1 MPNIS
6 FIKQGRTGNLIFQ
19 YLITKVIGF
28 KFDYVYVPLEQII
41 NDEDVFMITED
52 NIRDILSN
60 DNYDFFGQRSVASL
74 GVFRT
79 QELASDG
86 RPTQLLSSKVA
97 PLPENFG
104 KNIICRGFFQ
114 NSDFFIPY
122 RQQLIETLK
131 VTDDYWIN
139 DNGKSQYISDFFQC
153 QHKQTELAPNDIVVS
168 LRLDDFIQLPCPTSD
183 IIPPE
188 YYLNIID
195 AEISKQVM
203 EGNSN
208 QKLYIVCD
216 SIRYEWE
223 RRYIDFFQK
232 WNPILL
238 QEDIMHDCALMR
250 DCSIL
255 LHSNSTM
262 CWIMSFFSE
271 TKMQRY
277 IPNTNFYKSQS
288 LNKIENTDILTE
300 IAPLTHHD
308 VYNVHLHTYLK
319 SSIFPLSYCIPDEY
333 IVGDEVLH
341 NKTSLIAPLI
351 PGDTSTYVFG
361 PDQEEDYRKMYQSS
375 MFACTRKKGGWD
387 CMRHYEILGN
397 GCIPIFQDLHHCP
410 PTTLTTLPKE
420 LIMEANEKLFPW
432 NFNNKSLYDEYWKKI
447 MTHVRDNCSASST
460 TNYFMDKIGFQ
471 PNNVLLIMGNCG
483 INYTRET
490 FWIGMKRYIQQQGG
504 TAVEY
509 PKMDFMYD
517 TYSEPNNR
525 LYGNGFTY
533 SRKLKDDYH
542 GFSENEIVDKIKNKY
557 FDLIIYGKVGPDEGH
572 EGTLPMLF
580 WDHIHKRYT
589 RNEIVFLYGGD
600 ECIDMTNNNRYS
612 QHIIHHSQFAKCFV
626 REHKI

>member
-1 MPNIS
+1 MPKIS

-19 YLITKVIGF
+19 YLITKVVGF

-52 NIRDILSN
+52 NIRDILAN
-60 DNYDFFGQRSVASL
+60 DNYDF
-74 GVFRT
+74 
-79 QELASDG
+79 
-86 RPTQLLSSKVA
+86 
-97 PLPENFG
+97 FG

-122 RQQLIETLK
+122 RQQLIEILK
-131 VTDDYWIN
+131 VSDDYWIN

-153 QHKQTELAPNDIVVS
+153 QHKQTDLASNDIVVS

-188 YYLNIID
+188 YYLDLID
-195 AEISKQVM
+195 AEISKQVIK
-203 EGNSN
+203 GYNN

-250 DCSIL
+250 DCNIL

-271 TKMQRY
+271 TKTQRY
-277 IPNTNFYKSQS
+277 IPKTNFYKSQS
-288 LNKIENTDILTE
+288 LGKIDDTDVLIDV
-300 IAPLTHHD
+300 APLSHHD

-333 IVGDEVLH
+333 IVGDDVLH
-341 NKTSLIAPLI
+341 NKISLIAPLS
-351 PGDTSTYVFG
+351 PGDASTYVFG

-387 CMRHYEILGN
+387 CLRHYEILGN
-397 GCIPIFQDLHHCP
+397 GCIPIFKDLQHCP

-420 LIMEANEKLFPW
+420 LIMEANEKLLPW
-432 NFNNKSLYDEYWKKI
+432 NYNNKSLYDEYWSKI
-447 MTHVRDNCSASST
+447 MAHVRENCSASAT

-504 TAVEY
+504 SAVEY

-517 TYSEPNNR
+517 TYSEPNKQ

-533 SRKLKDDYH
+533 SRKLKDDYV
-542 GFSENEIVDKIKNKY
+542 GFSQDGIIDKIKNKF

-572 EGTLPMLF
+572 EGSLPMLF
-580 WDHIHKRYT
+580 WEHVHKRYT

>member
-19 YLITKVIGF
+19 YLITKVVGF

-52 NIRDILSN
+52 NIRDILAN
-60 DNYDFFGQRSVASL
+60 DNYDF
-74 GVFRT
+74 
-79 QELASDG
+79 
-86 RPTQLLSSKVA
+86 
-97 PLPENFG
+97 FG

-122 RQQLIETLK
+122 RQQLIEILK
-131 VTDDYWIN
+131 VSDDYWIN

-153 QHKQTELAPNDIVVS
+153 QHKQTDLASNDIVVS

-203 EGNSN
+203 AGYHEQTSPATKSPLKLVVGGFQPPD

-238 QEDIMHDCALMR
+238 QEDILHDCALMR
-250 DCSIL
+250 DCNIL

-271 TKMQRY
+271 TKTQRY
-277 IPNTNFYKSQS
+277 IPKTNFYKSQS
-288 LNKIENTDILTE
+288 LGKIDDTDVLIDV
-300 IAPLTHHD
+300 APLSHHD

-333 IVGDEVLH
+333 IVGDEVLN
-341 NKTSLIAPLI
+341 NKISLIAPLS
-351 PGDTSTYVFG
+351 PGDASTYVFG
-361 PDQEEDYRKMYQSS
+361 PDQEEDYRKMYQTSL
-375 MFACTRKKGGWD
+375 FAHTRKKGGWD
-387 CMRHYEILGN
+387 CLRHYEILGN
-397 GCIPIFQDLHHCP
+397 GCIPIFKDLQQCP
-410 PTTLTTLPKE
+410 PTTMTTFPKE
-420 LIMEANEKLFPW
+420 LIMEANVKLLPW
-432 NFNNKSLYDEYWKKI
+432 NFNNKTLYDEYWKKI
-447 MTHVRDNCSASST
+447 MGHVRENCSASAT

-504 TAVEY
+504 SAVEY

-517 TYSEPNNR
+517 TYSEPNKQ

-533 SRKLKDDYH
+533 SRKLKDDYV
-542 GFSENEIVDKIKNKY
+542 GFSQDGIIDKIKNKF

-572 EGTLPMLF
+572 EGSLPMLF
-580 WDHIHKRYT
+580 WEHVHKRYT